1 MNKRE
6 FLYTLMDKCLDDLI
20 MIKEAMHDMDDE
32 APIITA
38 KDLPVKMIKL
48 CDFHVSDKMH

>member
-6 FLYTLMDKCLDDLI
+6 FLYTLMDKFLDDLI

-48 CDFHVSDKMH
+48 CDFHISDKMH